1 VPVMSDYECD
11 CPIGTSGKYCENG
24 EDITDVNFTGL
35 RSYLSL
41 PPIDLD
47 ENRFNVEMEIRPLD
61 DNGLLFFVERP
72 GASFVS
78 LTLYSGNLELKI
90 LSNKN
95 KIAIN
100 EPTTLASTKM
110 LVKGIWYKVQFGIF
124 GKKVYLSVDN
134 VFNSGVLSTE
144 NGINI
149 SRETIFIGLYNFKQI
164 MLICE

>member
-1 VPVMSDYECD
+1 
-11 CPIGTSGKYCENG
+11 
-24 EDITDVNFTGL
+24 
-35 RSYLSL
+35 
-41 PPIDLD
+41 
-47 ENRFNVEMEIRPLD
+47 MEIRPLD

-90 LSNKN
+90 LSSNRFSTVPTHTFLTYVMLSDKN